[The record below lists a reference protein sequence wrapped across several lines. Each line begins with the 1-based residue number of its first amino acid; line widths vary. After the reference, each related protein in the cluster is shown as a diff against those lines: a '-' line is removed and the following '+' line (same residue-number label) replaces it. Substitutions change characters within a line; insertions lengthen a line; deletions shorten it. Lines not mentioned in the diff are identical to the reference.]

1 MFFRST
7 RYVFIVY
14 KCALCLNSL
23 YHSLYLLQLITIC
36 YTIFTNTKGVVQVSR
51 IKNIQP
57 RLERMAQL
65 EQEIEEA
72 KEVIN
77 QTLGE
82 EIMQVLELD
91 YGELTSKR
99 EVTLL
104 SEKIRDNL
112 PKDFFN
118 NEENDFEK
126 NTNHQVNN
134 SNNHDTNFRNQ

>member
-1 MFFRST
+1 M
-7 RYVFIVY
+7 
-14 KCALCLNSL
+14 
-23 YHSLYLLQLITIC
+23 
-36 YTIFTNTKGVVQVSR
+36 SR

-77 QTLGE
+77 RTLGE
-82 EIMQVLELD
+82 EIMKVLELD

-104 SEKIRDNL
+104 SEKIKDNL
-112 PKDFFN
+112 PKNLFDE
-118 NEENDFEK
+118 EENEPVE

-134 SNNHDTNFRNQ
+134 SNDHNNNFRNQ

>member
-1 MFFRST
+1 M
-7 RYVFIVY
+7 
-14 KCALCLNSL
+14 
-23 YHSLYLLQLITIC
+23 
-36 YTIFTNTKGVVQVSR
+36 SR

-72 KEVIN
+72 KKVIN

-82 EIMQVLELD
+82 EIMKVLELD

-104 SEKIRDNL
+104 SEKIKDNL
-112 PKDFFN
+112 PNDFFDE
-118 NEENDFEK
+118 EENDTGENDPEK
-126 NTNHQVNN
+126 NTNHQINN
-134 SNNHDTNFRNQ
+134 SNDHDTNFRNQ

>member
-1 MFFRST
+1 M
-7 RYVFIVY
+7 
-14 KCALCLNSL
+14 
-23 YHSLYLLQLITIC
+23 
-36 YTIFTNTKGVVQVSR
+36 SR

-77 QTLGE
+77 RTLGE
-82 EIMQVLELD
+82 EIMKVLELD

-104 SEKIRDNL
+104 SEKIKDNL
-112 PKDFFN
+112 PENLFDE
-118 NEENDFEK
+118 EENEPAE

-134 SNNHDTNFRNQ
+134 SNDHNNNFRNQ

>member
-1 MFFRST
+1 M
-7 RYVFIVY
+7 
-14 KCALCLNSL
+14 
-23 YHSLYLLQLITIC
+23 
-36 YTIFTNTKGVVQVSR
+36 SR

-77 QTLGE
+77 RTLGE
-82 EIMQVLELD
+82 EIMKVLELD

-104 SEKIRDNL
+104 SEKIKDNL
-112 PKDFFN
+112 PENLFDE
-118 NEENDFEK
+118 EENEPSE

-134 SNNHDTNFRNQ
+134 SNDHNNNFRNQ

>member
-1 MFFRST
+1 M
-7 RYVFIVY
+7 
-14 KCALCLNSL
+14 
-23 YHSLYLLQLITIC
+23 
-36 YTIFTNTKGVVQVSR
+36 SR

-77 QTLGE
+77 RTLGE
-82 EIMQVLELD
+82 EIMKVLELD

-104 SEKIRDNL
+104 SEKIKDNL
-112 PKDFFN
+112 PENLFDE
-118 NEENDFEK
+118 EENEPVE

-134 SNNHDTNFRNQ
+134 SNDHNNNFRNQ

>member
-1 MFFRST
+1 M
-7 RYVFIVY
+7 
-14 KCALCLNSL
+14 K
-23 YHSLYLLQLITIC
+23 
-36 YTIFTNTKGVVQVSR
+36 KGVVQVSR

-77 QTLGE
+77 RTLGE
-82 EIMQVLELD
+82 EIMKVLELD

-104 SEKIRDNL
+104 SEKIKDNL
-112 PKDFFN
+112 PKNLFDE
-118 NEENDFEK
+118 EENEPVE

-134 SNNHDTNFRNQ
+134 SNDHNNNFRNQQNEW